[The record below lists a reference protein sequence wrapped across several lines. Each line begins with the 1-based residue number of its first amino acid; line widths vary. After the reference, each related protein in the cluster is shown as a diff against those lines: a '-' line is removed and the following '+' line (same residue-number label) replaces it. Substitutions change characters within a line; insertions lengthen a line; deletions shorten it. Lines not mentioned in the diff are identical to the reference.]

1 MIKFRT
7 IPHLLEIFVL
17 PEIEKRLKS
26 GQIRDGELP
35 IELYQFRAIQ
45 RKMPD
50 GKISINL
57 FSPYR
62 KCEIQL
68 SFFFLPAK
76 ALIVS

>member
-35 IELYQFRAIQ
+35 IEFRAIQ

-62 KCEIQL
+62 KREIQL